1 MAIFELLPSARRFG
15 TILGEYDSQDMKKVL
30 VIDDSEETRLTI
42 SELLNSAGYVTIDA
56 PDGVLGFQLAR
67 DSHPDLILCDIQMPQ
82 IDGYE
87 TRRVLRKNEFT
98 AGIPFI
104 FVSGF
109 ARDGS
114 KMGADDYLPKPFTVS
129 ELIGTVTKK
138 LETRQ

>member
-1 MAIFELLPSARRFG
+1 
-15 TILGEYDSQDMKKVL
+15 MKRVL

-42 SELLNSAGYVTIDA
+42 SELLTSAGYDAIDA

-67 DSHPDLILCDIQMPQ
+67 DSRPDLILCDIQMPQ

-98 AGIPFI
+98 AGIPFV

-129 ELIGTVTKK
+129 ELLGAITKK
-138 LETRQ
+138 LATVA